1 MSSKENWEIK
11 WRQSSRCCRL
21 NEGNKKQG
29 SFMGW
34 HQQGMEATLQQN
46 YWFEELSPATG
57 K

>member
-34 HQQGMEATLQQN
+34 HQQGMEAT
-46 YWFEELSPATG
+46 ELLIWGIVTRDWKIA
-57 K
+57 